1 MLSTFPTPRDG
12 ETLPCLTREPGH
24 ATLEAPL
31 CRRGGGARAV
41 RSALR
46 PSPPRRGPPAARTAE
61 TLLPEAP
68 RSAGPAAP
76 RARRGKSAPCRL
88 RTPPA
93 APALRVQAARSPA
106 VEGAAGTV
114 TAAPT
119 RPGPGR
125 GAEAD
130 RALGGRAPRPAVGQL
145 RGAVRGGPGPGRQR
159 GLAHSRGPGRPSAR
173 RLRCQAGRRISGP
186 PCSAASG
193 RAVQPSGSGAGSFGA
208 QEPGSDS
215 YIRGLLPRSPRGM
228 SPRTPPPAHGPG
240 GSSCCPRP
248 GKAPAVTIL
257 QHTNV
262 SSQCVVHLTQH
273 SILCQSYLKKITL
286 SCHTYWSPGEPVAP
300 SPDPPD

>member
-12 ETLPCLTREPGH
+12 GTLPCLTREPGH

-61 TLLPEAP
+61 TLLPAAP
-68 RSAGPAAP
+68 WSAGPAAP
-76 RARRGKSAPCRL
+76 RARRRKSAPCRL

-93 APALRVQAARSPA
+93 APALRVRAARSPA
-106 VEGAAGTV
+106 VEGAAGTAG

-186 PCSAASG
+186 PRSAASG

-215 YIRGLLPRSPRGM
+215 YIRG
-228 SPRTPPPAHGPG
+228 PPAPQPAGDEPPHAPAC
-240 GSSCCPRP
+240 SRAPEVQAAVPAP
-248 GKAPAVTIL
+248 GKL
-257 QHTNV
+257 Q
-262 SSQCVVHLTQH
+262 Q
-273 SILCQSYLKKITL
+273 
-286 SCHTYWSPGEPVAP
+286 
-300 SPDPPD
+300 